1 MISTRVIKCPICGH
15 ILTAIRR
22 GYHCGWCD
30 KYFIVAANMLFEER
44 PDKDKSDESDI
55 LLDVFGLRQALE
67 KLKEQR

>member
-30 KYFIVAANMLFEER
+30 KYFVVAANMLFEER
-44 PDKDKSDESDI
+44 RNDEEI
-55 LLDVFGLRQALE
+55 WLDVFGLRKAIE